1 VLTSLNAVGK
11 GYPNPAQ
18 AARIIAEHQQRVGQ
32 IVRQGRHQPRRASRQ
47 ACKQAAGDLPLVIN
61 LLCSLLIFAGFL
73 TVAWVTNSLA
83 WPLLIP
89 AVALFL
95 VGSFLWQ

>member
-1 VLTSLNAVGK
+1 LW
-11 GYPNPAQ
+11 
-18 AARIIAEHQQRVGQ
+18 
-32 IVRQGRHQPRRASRQ
+32 
-47 ACKQAAGDLPLVIN
+47 
-61 LLCSLLIFAGFL
+61 SLLIFAGFL

-95 VGSFLWQ
+95 VGSFLWAVTVPGLLFAGLVVVLILLERPV